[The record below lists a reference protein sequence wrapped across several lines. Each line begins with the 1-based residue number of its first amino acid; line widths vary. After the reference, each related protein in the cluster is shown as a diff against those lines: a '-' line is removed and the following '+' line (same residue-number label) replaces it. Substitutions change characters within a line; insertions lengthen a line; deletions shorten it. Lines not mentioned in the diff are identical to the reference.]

1 MRKRGP
7 ILYGILFGILTL
19 FLFSFMIQ
27 EHLKPFKT
35 KELVGFF
42 QNPQKP
48 TFRWEWYKN
57 GYYQQR
63 VEKYIACNYGFRE
76 PIIRLYHQYCWDFFG
91 KEYVSFIY
99 SGKDRW
105 LYYGHNIED
114 YYGTEM
120 YHWYPEANAAKEGYE
135 QEVRLLNKVKGILA
149 EYDVTL
155 LTFIA
160 PSKSIIYPEYLP
172 QREHDTTSIN
182 AKNYFI
188 KRFDETGMPCFD
200 MNEYFLR
207 LKDTCSFCLFPPTG
221 DHWNFSSVYATD
233 SLHRFMESL
242 RGIHM
247 PRIEYGDS
255 YSDSCRI
262 GDDYNRDLE
271 GQLNLIRPIK
281 VKPKFA
287 YKERDYHMVV
297 DSSTV
302 KPSALFIG
310 NSFLLRSLWYVRPQ
324 TVFSD
329 FWFWYYNRVV
339 YKDVNQPTDSVSS
352 INRLDYLLNAD
363 YVVWFSSSS
372 QMYRATEGFA
382 EDAIIQLCIG
392 DERFQQKQ
400 NELIDSLFHDNSTRN
415 RIAMN
420 YSDARYLKKLDNY
433 TDSLMRKNPEAY
445 FPEIAGDA
453 IPTARN
459 PQLPKALVKRDILR
473 NPLKKAL
480 LEVKSYQESI
490 EFQKILD
497 TEAEYS
503 IKGRPSL
510 KDNISLTA
518 YDFFYVEGKVL
529 MDSLR
534 QSPIPKDSL
543 NIQNTK
549 QSYDKMLLKNAIQI
563 MSLRI
568 DQGYYDDNTLANK
581 SFELSRI
588 INKMNNPTSL
598 ERIIEK
604 SKSQNKNIEK
614 VIRDDAEWVYQHKNE
629 HNRLDH
635 AEIQILLKKFAI
647 EYKFRSNPD
656 SMTRIQQK
664 AEERGKPVLFMLLDD
679 VNYVYGTE
687 TEHTTE

>member
-1 MRKRGP
+1 MKKRGP
-7 ILYGILFGILTL
+7 ILYGILFGILIL

-42 QNPQKP
+42 QTPQKP

-63 VEKYIACNYGFRE
+63 VEKYIASNYGFRE

-120 YHWYPEANAAKEGYE
+120 YHWYPDADAAKEGYE

-172 QREHDTTSIN
+172 RREHDTTSIN
-182 AKNYFI
+182 AKDYFI

-233 SLHRFMESL
+233 SLYRFMEAL
-242 RGIHM
+242 RGIQM
-247 PRIEYGDS
+247 PRIEYGND
-255 YSDSCRI
+255 YSDNCRI

-287 YKERDYHMVV
+287 YKERDYHLVV

-392 DERFQQKQ
+392 EDNFKQ
-400 NELIDSLFHDNSTRN
+400 RQNKLIDSLFHDQDTRN
-415 RIAMN
+415 RLARRL
-420 YSDARYLKKLDNY
+420 SDSQYRKKLDQY

-445 FPEIAGDA
+445 FPEIAGEA

-459 PQLPKALVKRDILR
+459 PQLPQALVKRDILKDPR
-473 NPLKKAL
+473 KKAL
-480 LEVKSYQESI
+480 LEVKSYQDSI
-490 EFQKILD
+490 DLAKLID
-497 TEAEYS
+497 TETNYA
-503 IKGRPSL
+503 IKGKPSL
-510 KDNISLTA
+510 TDNLSLNA
-518 YDFFYVEGKVL
+518 YDFFYVEAQVL
-529 MDSLR
+529 MDSLKHA
-534 QSPIPKDSL
+534 PAIVDSL
-543 NIQNTK
+543 SHLNSNQTFDRLWFEIALQRMG
-549 QSYDKMLLKNAIQI
+549 Q
-563 MSLRI
+563 RI
-568 DQGYYDDNTLANK
+568 DKGYYDDNPLAAK
-581 SFELSRI
+581 AFELQKI
-588 INKMNNPTSL
+588 MNKMNNPTSTAK
-598 ERIIEK
+598 IFEK
-604 SKSQNKNIEK
+604 SKSQNKRVDK
-614 VIRDDAEWVYQHKNE
+614 VIRDDTEWVYQHMNE
-629 HNRLDH
+629 HQPMDTSQARV
-635 AEIQILLKKFAI
+635 LLKKFAI
-647 EYKFRSNPD
+647 EYKFRSNPS
-656 SMTRIQQK
+656 SMARIQQK
-664 AEERGKPVLFMLLDD
+664 AQDRGIPPLFMLLDD
-679 VNYVYGTE
+679 VDYVYASQE
-687 TEHTTE
+687 